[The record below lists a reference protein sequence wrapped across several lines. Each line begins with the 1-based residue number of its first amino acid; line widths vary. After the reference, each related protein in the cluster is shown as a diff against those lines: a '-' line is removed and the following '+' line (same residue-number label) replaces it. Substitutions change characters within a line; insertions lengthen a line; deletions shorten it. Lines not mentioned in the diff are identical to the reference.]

1 MDKIYI
7 AGNWKMNMTF
17 QAADDFFSQLADYLN
32 SNRSKNVEALIFP
45 PFTYLELATD
55 TAEETSLSIGAQNV
69 SEHDNGAYTG
79 EISGDILSS
88 MNVEFC
94 LVGHSERRQY
104 FKEDNSLLNKKIK
117 KLRNFFIKPILCV
130 GESLAER
137 EAGKAHEVVQKQLEN
152 CLEGIE
158 IDDDLCIA
166 YEPVWAIGT
175 GKTASPQ
182 QAQEIHNMIRN
193 WIADKYDK
201 QTAENLPILYGGSVK
216 PSNLA
221 ELMAQ
226 PDINGGLIGGASLDI
241 DSYIEMLNIALK
253 I

>member
-32 SNRSKNVEALIFP
+32 NNRSKNVEALIFP

-117 KLRNFFIKPILCV
+117 KLRDFFIKPILCV

-175 GKTASPQ
+175 GRTASPQ

-193 WIADKYDK
+193 WIAEKYDK

>member
-79 EISGDILSS
+79 EISGDMLSS

-104 FKEDNSLLNKKIK
+104 FKEDNALLNKKIK

-193 WIADKYDK
+193 WIAEKYDK

>member
-117 KLRNFFIKPILCV
+117 KLRDFFIKPILCV

-175 GKTASPQ
+175 GRTASPQ

>member
-32 SNRSKNVEALIFP
+32 NNRSKNVEALIFP

-79 EISGDILSS
+79 EISGDMLSS

-175 GKTASPQ
+175 GRTASPQ

>member
-32 SNRSKNVEALIFP
+32 NNRSKNVEALIFP

-117 KLRNFFIKPILCV
+117 KLRDFFIKPILCV

-193 WIADKYDK
+193 WIAEKYDK

-241 DSYIEMLNIALK
+241 DSYIEMINIALK

>member
-175 GKTASPQ
+175 GRTASPQ

>member
-32 SNRSKNVEALIFP
+32 NNRSKNVEALIFP

-193 WIADKYDK
+193 WIAEKYDK

-241 DSYIEMLNIALK
+241 DSYIEMINIALK